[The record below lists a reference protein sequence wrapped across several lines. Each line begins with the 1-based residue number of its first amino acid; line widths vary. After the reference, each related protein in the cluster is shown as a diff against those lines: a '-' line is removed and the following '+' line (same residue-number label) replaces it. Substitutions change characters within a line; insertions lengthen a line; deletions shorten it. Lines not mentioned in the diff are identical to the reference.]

1 MSLRHG
7 PTFGVEKVRNDPP
20 TKPHYL
26 QRPPLHLL
34 LPRSKAK
41 HGPTARVVGQISGAL
56 FEAGGVLNPWLGL
69 PSMAMLC
76 HVGGLPCRYVAICVT
91 AK

>member
-1 MSLRHG
+1 MG
-7 PTFGVEKVRNDPP
+7 P
-20 TKPHYL
+20 
-26 QRPPLHLL
+26 LL
-34 LPRSKAK
+34 EWF
-41 HGPTARVVGQISGAL
+41 GQISDAL
-56 FEAGGVLNPWLGL
+56 SEAGGVLNPWLGL

>member
-69 PSMAMLC
+69 PSMTK
-76 HVGGLPCRYVAICVT
+76 VVVT
-91 AK
+91 SAACPAGMWLFA